1 MENRRGPIATAYRL
15 DIRPD
20 APTSPEGKML
30 RHVSRHPVRY
40 ALTVI
45 LLAFVVVTVVKTQR
59 GEWFS
64 FR

>member
-1 MENRRGPIATAYRL
+1 
-15 DIRPD
+15 
-20 APTSPEGKML
+20 ML